1 VWTEAQQIGE
11 NQPELSVAT
20 AHLNFVSDVMFL
32 HWVLLAG
39 CGISMAGDALRVLLQ
54 AVALVSPVLQ
64 AETPVCHA
72 GVLQHS
78 VDIMF
83 ICGVQV
89 GGTLPG
95 GILLRGMSGG
105 ERKRLAIACGVVAG
119 PSLVFLDEPT
129 SGLDSFAALNVVL
142 FLKSMASQ
150 RGATLLASLHQPR
163 SAIWNQMDQVCLC
176 TVCLCVCVLG
186 GGGCWLGLHIVTRL
200 MHAA

>member
-1 VWTEAQQIGE
+1 
-11 NQPELSVAT
+11 
-20 AHLNFVSDVMFL
+20 
-32 HWVLLAG
+32 
-39 CGISMAGDALRVLLQ
+39 
-54 AVALVSPVLQ
+54 
-64 AETPVCHA
+64 
-72 GVLQHS
+72 
-78 VDIMF
+78 
-83 ICGVQV
+83 VQV

-176 TVCLCVCVLG
+176 TVCVRVCV
-186 GGGCWLGLHIVTRL
+186 
-200 MHAA
+200 